1 MARITTS
8 RPLAFVPLA
17 LPPLPTS
24 LLLLSAAFG
33 SLVLAG
39 LAALTLIPLLVLVGG
54 LVVWILA
61 TLLFGWAGIEALA
74 ACERWMERQS
84 RFQR

>member
-1 MARITTS
+1 MTPS

-24 LLLLSAAFG
+24 LLLVSAAFG

-39 LAALTLIPLLVLVGG
+39 LAALTLIPLLVMVGG
-54 LVVWILA
+54 LIVWILA
-61 TLLFGWAGIEALA
+61 TLLLGWAGIEALA
-74 ACERWMERQS
+74 ACERWMEHQS